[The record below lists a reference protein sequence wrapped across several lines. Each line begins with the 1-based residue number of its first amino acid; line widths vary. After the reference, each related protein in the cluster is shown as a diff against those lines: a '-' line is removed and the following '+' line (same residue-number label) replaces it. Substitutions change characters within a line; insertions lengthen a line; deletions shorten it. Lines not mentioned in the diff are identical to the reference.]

1 MAAIYITLDEAKAHL
16 RVNFDEDDT
25 YIGSLCELVEEIVLN
40 EIQGSMPGK
49 GTVTTNGTTSLVGTM
64 SNFLDYSV
72 GDTITVY
79 GETVRS
85 IATITDD
92 EHLTVDVAFS
102 TTDSSLP
109 YTMHT
114 GMPLVGGEIPL
125 RLKQAMLMLLG
136 YFYAVREPVVL
147 GINATELPF
156 GFKYLVS
163 YWKNWT
169 IS

>member
-1 MAAIYITLDEAKAHL
+1 LIIQ
-16 RVNFDEDDT
+16 
-25 YIGSLCELVEEIVLN
+25 LV
-40 EIQGSMPGK
+40 
-49 GTVTTNGTTSLVGTM
+49 
-64 SNFLDYSV
+64 
-72 GDTITVY
+72 DTITVY